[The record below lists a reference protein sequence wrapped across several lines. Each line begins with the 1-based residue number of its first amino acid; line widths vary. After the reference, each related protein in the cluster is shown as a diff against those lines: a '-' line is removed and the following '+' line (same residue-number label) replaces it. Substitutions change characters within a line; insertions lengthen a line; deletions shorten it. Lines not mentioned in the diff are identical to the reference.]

1 MAALH
6 GQQNNFYIPYTVE
19 QEISKHMFLSLPQE
33 ACGVVLGEAAAG
45 GIRISRFQP
54 IRNVAPDPLHH
65 FSLEDAAWIRY
76 VFNEQ
81 QLIGLFHSHPRT
93 KPVPSTEDLRTLPN
107 FAGLLQVYLIGSP
120 DLTAESQPQMLL
132 NGYQIQAV
140 VDQRAGMDQAQSY
153 SLQLAKLRV
162 T

>member
-6 GQQNNFYIPYTVE
+6 GQQNSLYIPHSVE
-19 QEISKHMFLSLPQE
+19 QEMSKHMFASLPME

-65 FSLEDAAWIRY
+65 FSLDDAEWIRC
-76 VFNEQ
+76 VFNEP

-93 KPVPSTEDLRTLPN
+93 TPIPSNEDLRNLPI

-120 DLTAESQPQMLL
+120 DLSPESQPQMLL
-132 NGYQIQAV
+132 KGYQV
-140 VDQRAGMDQAQSY
+140 HTDVDSFIGMNHVQSY
-153 SLQLAKLRV
+153 SLLSAQLRV

>member
-6 GQQNNFYIPYTVE
+6 GQQNSFYIPRSVE
-19 QEISKHMFLSLPQE
+19 QEMSKHMFASLPME

-65 FSLEDAAWIRY
+65 FSLDDADWIRY
-76 VFNEQ
+76 VFNEP

-93 KPVPSTEDLRTLPN
+93 TPIPSNEDLRNLPI

-120 DLTAESQPQMLL
+120 DLNAESQPKMLL
-132 NGYQIQAV
+132 NGYQIHTGL
-140 VDQRAGMDQAQSY
+140 DSSIGMAHVQSY
-153 SLQLAKLRV
+153 SLQAAQLCV

>member
-6 GQQNNFYIPYTVE
+6 GQQNTFYIPSFVE
-19 QEISKHMFLSLPQE
+19 QEMSKYMFASLPLE

-65 FSLEDAAWIRY
+65 FALEDAEWIRC
-76 VFNEQ
+76 VFNEP

-93 KPVPSTEDLRTLPN
+93 TPIPSNEDLRNLPI
-107 FAGLLQVYLIGSP
+107 FAGLLQLYFIGSP
-120 DLTAESQPQMLL
+120 DLTADTQSKMLL
-132 NGYQIQAV
+132 NGYQIHSN
-140 VDQRAGMDQAQSY
+140 VDSSIVTSLGQPY
-153 SLQLAKLRV
+153 SLQPTPLCV

>member
-1 MAALH
+1 
-6 GQQNNFYIPYTVE
+6 
-19 QEISKHMFLSLPQE
+19 MFASLPME

-65 FSLEDAAWIRY
+65 FSLDDADWIRC
-76 VFNEQ
+76 VFNEP

-93 KPVPSTEDLRTLPN
+93 TPIPSNEDLRNLPI

-120 DLTAESQPQMLL
+120 DLKAELQPQMLL
-132 NGYQIQAV
+132 NGYQIHTGL
-140 VDQRAGMDQAQSY
+140 DSSTRMPRAQSY
-153 SLQLAKLRV
+153 TLQAAQLCV

>member
-6 GQQNNFYIPYTVE
+6 EQQNTFYIPSSVE
-19 QEISKHMFLSLPQE
+19 QEMSKYMFASLPQE

-65 FSLEDAAWIRY
+65 FALEDAEWIRC
-76 VFNEQ
+76 VFNEP

-93 KPVPSTEDLRTLPN
+93 TPIPSNEDLRNLPL
-107 FAGLLQVYLIGSP
+107 FAGLLQVYFIGAP
-120 DLTAESQPQMLL
+120 DLTADTPSKMLL
-132 NGYQIQAV
+132 NGYRIHSN
-140 VDQRAGMDQAQSY
+140 VDSSIGMSPGQSY
-153 SLQLAKLRV
+153 SLQPARLSV

>member
-6 GQQNNFYIPYTVE
+6 GQQNTFYIPSSVE
-19 QEISKHMFLSLPQE
+19 QEMSKYMFASLPLE

-65 FSLEDAAWIRY
+65 FALEDAEWIRC
-76 VFNEQ
+76 VFNEP
-81 QLIGLFHSHPRT
+81 QLIGLFHSHPRST
-93 KPVPSTEDLRTLPN
+93 PVPSNEDLRNLPI
-107 FAGLLQVYLIGSP
+107 FAGLLQVYFIGSP
-120 DLTAESQPQMLL
+120 DFTADTQSKMLL
-132 NGYQIQAV
+132 NGFQIHSNVASSVRMSHVQP
-140 VDQRAGMDQAQSY
+140 Y
-153 SLQLAKLRV
+153 SLQLARLCV

>member
-6 GQQNNFYIPYTVE
+6 GQQNSFYIPRSVE
-19 QEISKHMFLSLPQE
+19 QEMSKHMFASLPME

-65 FSLEDAAWIRY
+65 FSLDDADWIRC
-76 VFNEQ
+76 VFNEP

-93 KPVPSTEDLRTLPN
+93 TPIPSNEDLRNLPI

-120 DLTAESQPQMLL
+120 DLKAELQPQMLL
-132 NGYQIQAV
+132 NGYQIHTGL
-140 VDQRAGMDQAQSY
+140 DSSTRMSRAQSY
-153 SLQLAKLRV
+153 TLQAAQLCV